1 MGENQK
7 DNDLFFVCSLIELIA
22 RKTKNT
28 KKCIIE
34 KLGKEKIKK
43 IYELAEVYHSEN
55 IEKVSDELIEQCNIK
70 IGEYD
75 IISECKCRIP
85 TIWELGRIYQRL
97 IIMAN
102 NNKEEYIDTLLKVLS
117 SWIIKKID
125 NYNSSMYFESPE
137 YIYKCYVENKI
148 I

>member
-1 MGENQK
+1 MWENQK

-28 KKCIIE
+28 KKYIIK

-55 IEKVSDELIEQCNIK
+55 IEKVSDELIEQCNIE

-75 IISECKCRIP
+75 IISECKYRIP
-85 TIWELGRIYQRL
+85 TIWELVRIYQRL
-97 IIMAN
+97 IIMV
-102 NNKEEYIDTLLKVLS
+102 NNKEEEYIDTLLEVLS
-117 SWIIKKID
+117 SWIIEKID
-125 NYNSSMYFESPE
+125 NYNSSMYFENPE
-137 YIYKCYVENKI
+137 YIYECYVENKI

>member
-28 KKCIIE
+28 KKYIIK

-55 IEKVSDELIEQCNIK
+55 IEKVSDELIEQCNIE

-75 IISECKCRIP
+75 IIS
-85 TIWELGRIYQRL
+85 
-97 IIMAN
+97 
-102 NNKEEYIDTLLKVLS
+102 
-117 SWIIKKID
+117 
-125 NYNSSMYFESPE
+125 
-137 YIYKCYVENKI
+137 
-148 I
+148 

>member
-34 KLGKEKIKK
+34 K

-97 IIMAN
+97 IIMVN

>member
-43 IYELAEVYHSEN
+43 IY
-55 IEKVSDELIEQCNIK
+55 
-70 IGEYD
+70 
-75 IISECKCRIP
+75 
-85 TIWELGRIYQRL
+85 
-97 IIMAN
+97 
-102 NNKEEYIDTLLKVLS
+102 
-117 SWIIKKID
+117 
-125 NYNSSMYFESPE
+125 
-137 YIYKCYVENKI
+137 
-148 I
+148 

>member
-75 IISECKCRIP
+75 IISD
-85 TIWELGRIYQRL
+85 LGTRKNISK
-97 IIMAN
+97 AN
-102 NNKEEYIDTLLKVLS
+102 NNGK
-117 SWIIKKID
+117 
-125 NYNSSMYFESPE
+125 
-137 YIYKCYVENKI
+137 
-148 I
+148 

>member
-7 DNDLFFVCSLIELIA
+7 DNDLFFVCSLIEFIA

-34 KLGKEKIKK
+34 KLGKEK

-70 IGEYD
+70 IGDYD
-75 IISECKCRIP
+75 IISECKYRIP
-85 TIWELGRIYQRL
+85 TIWKLGRIYQRL
-97 IIMAN
+97 IIMVN